1 MNVDCKSIVVNGVEY
16 VQKGE
21 EKEMAVS
28 TDGLKYVICRTQS
41 AGVFAGH
48 LKSRDGQE
56 VVLLKARR
64 LWYWDGAASLSQA
77 ANEGFSKPQNCK
89 FPEEVEE
96 VLLLN
101 AIEILPTTKKSE
113 KCIKGVSVWKA

>member
-1 MNVDCKSIVVNGVEY
+1 MDASVKSIVVNGITY
-16 VQKGE
+16 VQE
-21 EKEMAVS
+21 TEQKEMAIN

-41 AGVFAGH
+41 AGVFAGY

-56 VVLLKARR
+56 VVLLNARR

-77 ANEGFSKPQNCK
+77 ANDGFSKPQNCK
-89 FPEEVEE
+89 FPAEVSE

-101 AIEILPTTKKSE
+101 AIEILPTTKKAQSS
-113 KCIKGVSVWKA
+113 IKGVSIWKS